1 MRPYHIKD
9 VLITPRQ
16 LERRVDGLARELAAG
31 VRSDNLVVIGI
42 LRGSFIFLADLVRWF
57 SLNDLH
63 PRIDFIIME
72 SYGHGT
78 TPTAEPTVTR
88 DCSIDLAGADVVIVD
103 DILDTGRTLQ
113 KAAAHLQAKG
123 ARSVRTCVLLDKPS
137 RRVVPFEADFVGFRI
152 EDAFV
157 VGYGLDYDGRHREL
171 PHIAKVTF
179 TGPADTP

>member
-1 MRPYHIKD
+1 MFLTHRKLRRHVLLGAPQPAGQPFYFKGDHNWTPYGAERSARLVAQTLKGND
-9 VLITPRQ
+9 VLKALPHQTFTSQ
-16 LERRVDGLARELAAG
+16 TAGLLG
-31 VRSDNLVVIGI
+31 RSG
-42 LRGSFIFLADLVRWF
+42 
-57 SLNDLH
+57 
-63 PRIDFIIME
+63 
-72 SYGHGT
+72 
-78 TPTAEPTVTR
+78 
-88 DCSIDLAGADVVIVD
+88 
-103 DILDTGRTLQ
+103 TLQ